1 MEAQISGPADTGGS
15 PGSGW
20 PGDATAAPQ
29 TDAEKKNEGKLQ
41 FSLTKKTHFIT
52 KNNKEAYF

>member
-1 MEAQISGPADTGGS
+1 MEARITGPADTGGS

-29 TDAEKKNEGKLQ
+29 TDAEKK
-41 FSLTKKTHFIT
+41 
-52 KNNKEAYF
+52 